1 MRFDVRRNFS
11 IRKPLS
17 ASGFAG
23 SSTTF
28 AVMPKVK
35 STYKSRTELKQ
46 LSGEERALRSD
57 LLDFFYTNPLWP
69 GDGESDGE
77 VFIKSTQFEA
87 TSAQRALIQTA
98 GELYGCH
105 TCLTEIVADRN
116 QPWTGDHNPPTNLTT
131 SVKEELFENWDGQ
144 TMLLAQCDECSSRQS
159 GLVKKL
165 NVQNDPTDYMDS
177 LPEKDQDIILGGRT
191 PKISSSGSKV
201 TQPEGLAI
209 QKEGIAKVCHSC
221 GSRIPSH
228 TYHADHLPPAE
239 MLTSYMPEVCRK
251 LQLKSFLSAEHGFSD
266 QWIAI
271 LSALLTRRILFK
283 LWQRGIHL
291 VPRVRV

>member
-1 MRFDVRRNFS
+1 
-11 IRKPLS
+11 
-17 ASGFAG
+17 
-23 SSTTF
+23 
-28 AVMPKVK
+28 
-35 STYKSRTELKQ
+35 
-46 LSGEERALRSD
+46 
-57 LLDFFYTNPLWP
+57 LD
-69 GDGESDGE
+69 
-77 VFIKSTQFEA
+77 
-87 TSAQRALIQTA
+87 
-98 GELYGCH
+98 
-105 TCLTEIVADRN
+105 
-116 QPWTGDHNPPTNLTT
+116 
-131 SVKEELFENWDGQ
+131 
-144 TMLLAQCDECSSRQS
+144 
-159 GLVKKL
+159 
-165 NVQNDPTDYMDS
+165 
-177 LPEKDQDIILGGRT
+177 
-191 PKISSSGSKV
+191 V

-209 QKEGIAKVCHSC
+209 QKEGIAKGCHSC